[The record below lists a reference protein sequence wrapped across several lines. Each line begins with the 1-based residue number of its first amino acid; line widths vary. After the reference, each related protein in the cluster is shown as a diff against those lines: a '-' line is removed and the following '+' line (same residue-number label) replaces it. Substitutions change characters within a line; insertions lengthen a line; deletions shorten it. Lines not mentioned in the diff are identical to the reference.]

1 MDTKEVLIKMKNLKK
16 DYLLPRRKIIQKSN
30 YVHAVQGI
38 DIELKKGL
46 IYGIVGESGCGKTT
60 LAKMLVGIEDIT
72 SGSIFFKEEEL
83 SNKNK
88 KRLFLSSKIQMVL
101 QNASSAL
108 PPGKTVFEILSEPLE
123 IHKRKNKNKK
133 ILEILEEVHLEESIL
148 NIHHEELSA
157 GMKQKVNIARALI
170 LDTELIISDESIS
183 SLDPISQVEIMN
195 LFLELNKKKNLT
207 IIFIAHDISTIKYLC
222 DMVLVMY
229 LGVCVELST
238 NEKIFS
244 APVHPYTRALMEAV
258 PTIEKGLSDD
268 KLYVLEGEVPSPT
281 VLLPG
286 CNFCGRCTHNQK
298 DDMCG
303 SSKPKLEK
311 IAEDHFVACFK
322 K

>member
-1 MDTKEVLIKMKNLKK
+1 VENREVLVKIKNLRK
-16 DYLLPRRKIIQKSN
+16 DYLLPRRKVIQKAN

-38 DIELKKGL
+38 NVELKKGL

-60 LAKMLVGIEDIT
+60 LAKMLVGIENIT
-72 SGSIFFKEEEL
+72 SGKIYFKENEL
-83 SNKNK
+83 NK
-88 KRLFLSSKIQMVL
+88 KRKGLYLSSKIQMVL
-101 QNASSAL
+101 QNASTAL
-108 PPGKTVFEILSEPLE
+108 PPGKTVKEILSEPLE
-123 IHKRKNKNKK
+123 IHKIKNKNEKIDK
-133 ILEILEEVHLEESIL
+133 ILEDVHLDSSIL
-148 NIHHEELSA
+148 DSSHEELSA
-157 GMKQKVNIARALI
+157 GIKQKVNIARALI
-170 LDTELIISDESIS
+170 LDTELIVSDESIS

-229 LGVCVELST
+229 LGVCVELAP

-244 APVHPYTRALMEAV
+244 SPVHPYTKALMDAV

-268 KLYVLEGEVPSPT
+268 KLYVLQGEVPSPT
-281 VLLPG
+281 VLLKG
-286 CNFCGRCTHNQK
+286 CNFTGRCNHSKK
-298 DDMCG
+298 DDLCY
-303 SSKPKLEK
+303 STKPELDK